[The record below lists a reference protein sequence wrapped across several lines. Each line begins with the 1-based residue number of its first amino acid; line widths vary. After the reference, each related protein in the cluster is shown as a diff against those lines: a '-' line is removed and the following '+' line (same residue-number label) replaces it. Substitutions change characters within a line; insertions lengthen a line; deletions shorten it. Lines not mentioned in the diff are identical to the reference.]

1 MSFKAIL
8 WDFGGVLTS
17 SPFDNFAHYEATNGL
32 PKDFLR
38 GVNARNHEHNAWAL
52 FESSQVSLAEFDQL
66 FEAESAALGHAVPG
80 REVLALLGGEVRPRM
95 VEVLKRCKQ
104 DYQVTCLT
112 NNVNM
117 GGGPGMWGSVARAA
131 KVAGVLALF
140 HLVIESSVEGIR
152 KPDPRI
158 YALACERMGVAAH
171 EVVYLDDLGV
181 NLKPAKALGMRTIKV
196 TDEAQAIAD
205 LSGVLGLSL

>member
-17 SPFDNFAHYEATNGL
+17 SPFDNFAHYEPTNGL

-117 GGGPGMWGSVARAA
+117 GGGPGMWGSVTRAA
-131 KVAGVLALF
+131 EVAGVLALF